1 MSCYVIAPGRRPA
14 YGTDGMDADRVRTR
28 WIGTRLAV
36 VLLMFCA
43 LLAGCLE
50 DETMSVSL
58 VGYNH
63 TDTEIYGFSV
73 DKSGGP
79 YLSPHSGGGK
89 FTCCITIPEK
99 YRPGMTVKVSR
110 CDFGGE
116 NRVEWVVP
124 VPPYKPTDG
133 PFSVHFLRDGSV
145 KVFVTR
151 YALWHPDYPLKGPEA
166 EL

>member
-1 MSCYVIAPGRRPA
+1 MPYPLIAPRQMRVAGSDSRHPCSAWISGRCR
-14 YGTDGMDADRVRTR
+14 
-28 WIGTRLAV
+28 V
-36 VLLMFCA
+36 VLLVLCA
-43 LLAGCLE
+43 LLFGCLE
-50 DETMSVSL
+50 EEKMSVSL
-58 VGYNH
+58 VGYNR

-79 YLSPHSGGGK
+79 YLSPHSGGGNI
-89 FTCCITIPEK
+89 TCCITIPEK

-110 CDFGGE
+110 FDFGGE

-124 VPPYKPTDG
+124 VPPYKGEDG
-133 PFSVHFLRDGSV
+133 GRFKVHFLRDGSV

-166 EL
+166 QL